1 MRPSPTV
8 LLRPLAVLAAGLGLA
23 ACASSGGDVPAS
35 GTADVYNQLQTD
47 YGVRSISLRTVEDV
61 YVRGDTLAYE
71 GDDLFR
77 HLAATYDE
85 MGIPLNQVNA
95 EARLLGAVE
104 ARLRGDLGGR
114 PISRYFRCG
123 TSITGS
129 IADQYE
135 VYLTVV
141 SQLESVEGGGT
152 GVFTHARAFAVQ
164 GGRSGNNIRCATR
177 ARLEREIAE
186 HLERKVASES

>member
-1 MRPSPTV
+1 MRSSLAV
-8 LLRPLAVLAAGLGLA
+8 LLRPLAVLTAGLGFA
-23 ACASSGGDVPAS
+23 GCASSGGDMPAS
-35 GTADVYNQLQTD
+35 GTTEVYNQLQTD

-61 YVRGDTLAYE
+61 HVRGDTLAYE

-104 ARLRGDLGGR
+104 ARMKGDLGGR
-114 PISRYFRCG
+114 PLSRYFRCG
-123 TSITGS
+123 TSITGD

-135 VYLTVV
+135 VYVTVIT
-141 SQLESVEGGGT
+141 QLESVEEAGT
-152 GVFTHARAFAVQ
+152 GVYTHARAFAVQ
-164 GGRSGNNIRCATR
+164 GGRSGNEIRCATR
-177 ARLEREIAE
+177 ARLEREIVE
-186 HLERKVASES
+186 HFERKLASES

>member
-1 MRPSPTV
+1 VRSSLAV
-8 LLRPLAVLAAGLGLA
+8 LLRSLAVVIVSLGLA
-23 ACASSGGDVPAS
+23 ACASSGGDVPVS

-47 YGVRSISLRTVEDV
+47 YGIRSMSLRTVEDV

-85 MGIPLNQVNA
+85 MGIPLNEVNA
-95 EARLLGAVE
+95 ENRLLGAVE

-135 VYLTVV
+135 VYLTVIT
-141 SQLESVEGGGT
+141 QLESVEAGGT

-164 GGRSGNNIRCATR
+164 GGRSGNDIRCATR

-186 HLERKVASES
+186 HLERKVASQG

>member
-1 MRPSPTV
+1 MRSSLAV
-8 LLRPLAVLAAGLGLA
+8 LLRPLAVLTAGLGFA
-23 ACASSGGDVPAS
+23 ACASSGGDMPSS
-35 GTADVYNQLQTD
+35 GTTEVYNQLQTD

-61 YVRGDTLAYE
+61 HVRGDTLPYE

-104 ARLRGDLGGR
+104 ARMRGDLGGR
-114 PISRYFRCG
+114 PLSRYFRCG

-135 VYLTVV
+135 VYVTVV
-141 SQLESVEGGGT
+141 TQLESVEEGGT

-164 GGRSGNNIRCATR
+164 GGRSGNEVRCATR
-177 ARLEREIAE
+177 ARLEREIVE
-186 HLERKVASES
+186 HFERKLASQS